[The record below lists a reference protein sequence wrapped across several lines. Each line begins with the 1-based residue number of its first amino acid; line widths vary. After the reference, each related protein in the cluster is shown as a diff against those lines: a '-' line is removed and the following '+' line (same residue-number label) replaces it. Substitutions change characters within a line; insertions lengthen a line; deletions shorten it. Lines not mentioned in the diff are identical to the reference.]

1 VDLPPDERNE
11 PRELDQ
17 PSPPDPPPDLDADE
31 TAALV
36 APIAEPPDGEA
47 HDRPPQPPER
57 HRSRYGPAILDAL
70 IPGLGH
76 LVAGRPLR
84 AFLFVSPLLVMT
96 ATALLVVATTSS
108 PRLAATL
115 LSAEVIWG
123 LLAAQALLL
132 ASRLIAVGSSLF
144 DPTLP
149 RPSRRDL
156 APIALLLA
164 FVIAPQAYAGYATE
178 VAREAA
184 DQIFVEPVAVAAP
197 SGSPAPDPSFLA
209 SAPPSASASP
219 SVSPSGERITGLLIG
234 VDAGV
239 GRNTYL
245 TDTMIVVS
253 LDLGTR
259 TVSMLSIPRDMVDV
273 PLPDGRTYRDKVNSL
288 VSYARR
294 NPAAFPGSDGTGF
307 DVLMDALSTLLN
319 VPIDYY
325 ATVNL
330 GGFVRVVD
338 TLGGVDVN
346 VARAFCDP
354 TYDEYGFT
362 RGFAITAGRH
372 HLNGQ
377 QALAYARV
385 RKASGESDFTRAAR
399 QQEVISGIR
408 DAIVGGGFLND
419 PIGLLEAIGQT
430 VQTNVPRGLLPDL
443 AELASEVGREQ
454 TYRSVVNHPLVSS
467 GFDVRGSIQIP
478 DVDEIRDL
486 AAELFPIDGSLPSAD
501 YALVKPSAGASP
513 DPAASSGPAS
523 SGPASGSGVSGCTVA
538 PRPRATPTPT
548 PKPTATPTAEPSAS
562 PSALPGSSP
571 TPEPSPT
578 ATPEPTP
585 TPEVSPSAE
594 PSLAP

>member
-47 HDRPPQPPER
+47 HDQPPQPPEW

-478 DVDEIRDL
+478 DVDAIRDL

-523 SGPASGSGVSGCTVA
+523 LSGVSGCTVA

-585 TPEVSPSAE
+585 TPEGTPSAE